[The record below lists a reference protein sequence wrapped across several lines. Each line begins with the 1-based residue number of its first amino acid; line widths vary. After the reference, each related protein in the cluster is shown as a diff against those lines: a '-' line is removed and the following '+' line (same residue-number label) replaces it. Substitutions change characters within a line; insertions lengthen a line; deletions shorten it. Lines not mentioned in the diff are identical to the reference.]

1 PVILKVNH
9 VDITG
14 QILTNIFGLEVFAEY
29 QPFDNAD
36 YHVQVFKIGTGGLG
50 GEIHLMP
57 VETEMTMPEYGAV
70 DQVEFET
77 KDADFFNQAKSRL
90 DEVEIPYQTLEQD
103 DIESI
108 RITENSGLSF
118 IFTLQK

>member
-1 PVILKVNH
+1 
-9 VDITG
+9 
-14 QILTNIFGLEVFAEY
+14 
-29 QPFDNAD
+29 
-36 YHVQVFKIGTGGLG
+36 
-50 GEIHLMP
+50 MP

-77 KDADFFNQAKSRL
+77 KDVDFFNQAKSRL

-108 RITENSGLSF
+108 RITGKQWI
-118 IFTLQK
+118 IFYIHFTKIIIYDSEEELYVT

>member
-1 PVILKVNH
+1 MQNTNPS
-9 VDITG
+9 TM
-14 QILTNIFGLEVFAEY
+14 LTIMSKYSKLERV
-29 QPFDNAD
+29 
-36 YHVQVFKIGTGGLG
+36 VSG

-77 KDADFFNQAKSRL
+77 KDADFLNQAKSRL